1 MMILNSK
8 MTKTYSGPLS
18 QGMMI
23 KDQVKLN
30 HKKQLMLRMTDICI
44 EMCWFL
50 LAWQAKFALSSQS
63 SNESNA
69 MALLISQLY

>member
-50 LAWQAKFALSSQS
+50 LAWQGCDAAVYF
-63 SNESNA
+63 
-69 MALLISQLY
+69 